1 MTEKLGNGKRSRK
14 SYEMYVHV
22 LNSAYFRNYVRCMDV
37 SSVRI
42 FVSFFLLLRGWY
54 RKGGM
59 EGGKDGRKDGGREE
73 GTNGRKEE
81 GKEEGRKER
90 KNGGRKGRRRLT
102 HRRRTQGKGE
112 TKEAK

>member
-1 MTEKLGNGKRSRK
+1 MEFSKLSTSVVPRMSEKLGRGKRSPIA
-14 SYEMYVHV
+14 YEMYVHV

-59 EGGKDGRKDGGREE
+59 EGGKDGRKDGL
-73 GTNGRKEE
+73 TMS
-81 GKEEGRKER
+81 ER
-90 KNGGRKGRRRLT
+90 NST
-102 HRRRTQGKGE
+102 IPQFPNSIIP
-112 TKEAK
+112 